1 MPFPRKMLGQGEEVV
16 LDFHPHWIFLAKPFG
31 WTALWLIVYGGR
43 LSLLP
48 PTPPW
53 CPHWIFLAKPFGWTA
68 LWLIVYGGMLW
79 LLRHT
84 GGWTLKGIILLAV
97 LIAWAF
103 TAGVGFL
110 RWRSIEYVLTSDRLI
125 VREGILS
132 KKGHE

>member
-16 LDFHPHWIFLAKPFG
+16 LDFH
-31 WTALWLIVYGGR
+31 
-43 LSLLP
+43 
-48 PTPPW
+48 
-53 CPHWIFLAKPFGWTA
+53 PHWIFLAKPFGWTA

-132 KKGHE
+132 KKGHEIPLESINDI